1 LRTAGGVAETG
12 PERRR
17 RPDAAWHRR
26 VGLRCA
32 LADAKPSDGKYH
44 GCRVERLHLHGRF
57 AGEVWAGGRGSPR
70 PARPS
75 MPVPAQHEAAGWHRQ
90 SRFITPPNRPITPQ
104 NMRIVSAIAKYR
116 PRTCRRDGGLA
127 QLRHS
132 VWSRLIEDRRWQ
144 RGDVI
149 QPGAAD
155 STAHV
160 AASRSASPS
169 AATSGGQRVRCRCC
183 REHDGGEDN
192 HRIA

>member
-1 LRTAGGVAETG
+1 MLPGTVALVCAALWPTPNPATASITA
-12 PERRR
+12 
-17 RPDAAWHRR
+17 AAWKGFICMT
-26 VGLRCA
+26 V
-32 LADAKPSDGKYH
+32 
-44 GCRVERLHLHGRF
+44 CRQ
-57 AGEVWAGGRGSPR
+57 VWAGGRVSVIRSTLDAGAGA
-70 PARPS
+70 ARRSDNSTKHPD
-75 MPVPAQHEAAGWHRQ
+75 VNRR
-90 SRFITPPNRPITPQ
+90 SRFITPPNRRITPQ

-155 STAHV
+155 STARV